1 MIGDSLKDKK
11 LLVRQLIPFG
21 FQKEGATY
29 RFSQPIVNGQ
39 FRVEITVGKTK
50 KVSVKVFDHELNE
63 EYLLYSVLSVQG
75 ALVGKVR
82 QEADLIIQKFI
93 RDCFEVEIYQQ
104 ENSKN
109 LIAYALEKYG
119 DKPEYLWEK
128 FPQYSIIRKSKNQ
141 KWYCLVGTVEK
152 NKIGLE
158 GKDLI
163 EIANFKIVP
172 ENLSEMLKKDGYFP
186 AYHMNKKTWMTVLLD
201 GTVPF
206 SEIQRLLDASYELA

>member
-29 RFSQPIVNGQ
+29 RFSQPIVDGQ
-39 FRVEITVGKTK
+39 FRV
-50 KVSVKVFDHELNE
+50 
-63 EYLLYSVLSVQG
+63 
-75 ALVGKVR
+75 
-82 QEADLIIQKFI
+82 
-93 RDCFEVEIYQQ
+93 
-104 ENSKN
+104 
-109 LIAYALEKYG
+109 
-119 DKPEYLWEK
+119 
-128 FPQYSIIRKSKNQ
+128 
-141 KWYCLVGTVEK
+141 
-152 NKIGLE
+152 
-158 GKDLI
+158 